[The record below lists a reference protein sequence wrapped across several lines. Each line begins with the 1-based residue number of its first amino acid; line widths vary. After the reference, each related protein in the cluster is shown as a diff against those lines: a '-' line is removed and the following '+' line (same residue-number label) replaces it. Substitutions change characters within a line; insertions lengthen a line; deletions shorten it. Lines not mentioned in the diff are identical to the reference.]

1 MALERIWY
9 WHKNRHRD
17 EWNKTGSP
25 QINPSIYGQLI
36 FNKGAKNIYTG
47 EKIIFSINGAEK
59 QDIHIQK
66 NENEPLFY
74 TIHKNQLKWI
84 KAWKLLKENMEE
96 KLLETGLGNQFFWI

>member
-1 MALERIWY
+1 MVL
-9 WHKNRHRD
+9 K
-17 EWNKTGSP
+17 
-25 QINPSIYGQLI
+25 
-36 FNKGAKNIYTG
+36 
-47 EKIIFSINGAEK
+47 K